1 MSAVTPLDLTSR
13 RVLLT
18 GAGSGIGRRLA
29 MELAT
34 RGAQLVLV
42 GRHEQPLT
50 ETATMVG
57 GARRER
63 ARTHG

>member
-1 MSAVTPLDLTSR
+1 MTPLDLTSR

-29 MELAT
+29 LELAT

-42 GRHEQPLT
+42 GRHEQTLT
-50 ETATMVG
+50 ETAAMVG
-57 GARRER
+57 VRGGSADVLS
-63 ARTHG
+63 AD